1 VSGRARKLQRRLA
14 RQENGDLS
22 ALRPPLDT
30 TYRRL
35 VKKALQSKKTAK

>member
-1 VSGRARKLQRRLA
+1 MSGRARKLQRRLA

-35 VKKALQSKKTAK
+35 VKKVIKSKKAAR